1 MSTDPRLDRNKRN
14 VLAFYEAA
22 INTKDFDAAARLIAD
37 RYVQHNPAIAD
48 GAAGLKDRVDYIRET
63 FPQLRAEVKSIFA
76 DGDHVI
82 AHVHAVRVPGQRGTA
97 IVDIFRVDE
106 DGKLVEHWDVMQ
118 DVPERAEN
126 ANGMF

>member
-48 GAAGLKDRVDYIRET
+48 GAAGLKDRVEYIRET

>member
-48 GAAGLKDRVDYIRET
+48 GPAGLKDRVAYIKES

>member
-1 MSTDPRLDRNKRN
+1 MSTDPTLDRNKRN

-22 INTKDFDAAARLIAD
+22 INSKDFDAAAQLIGD

-48 GAAGLKDRVDYIRET
+48 GAAGLKDRVAYIKES
-63 FPQLRAEVKSIFA
+63 FPQLRAEVKRIFA

-82 AHVHAVRVPGQRGTA
+82 AHVRAVRVPGQRGTA